1 MTGRRNILHSG
12 IRIVAV
18 YCGVARDLLQITCL
32 QFILGESIEAV
43 LCGCRGLLRSI
54 LLHKLPLELWVM
66 VQDLLREGLLLFRHI
81 QLMERWLLLLYHRTL
96 LIEAALTVARMVWK
110 EKREIVPEIWLCL
123 HLLYD
128 LTDMLVEVIT
138 EGKHAH

>member
-1 MTGRRNILHSG
+1 
-12 IRIVAV
+12 
-18 YCGVARDLLQITCL
+18 
-32 QFILGESIEAV
+32 
-43 LCGCRGLLRSI
+43 
-54 LLHKLPLELWVM
+54 M